1 MTPEDRLRQFKAELA
16 SFQKTPGYVLE
27 RCIHSV
33 EIVRHTCA
41 ENTVELKSA
50 LLAFQQPAMFPL
62 MDPDNRSKLEQFL
75 LLVTRRLY
83 NHLATAASSV
93 EHLRRTFQGMG
104 SALMLCSQR
113 LASELDIFASSKHFL
128 MTQKLRDH
136 STHHWL
142 HLTMAQMTFRASA
155 DIADASEGWTPQT
168 SILLPLGPV
177 TRAGA
182 NRRIKKRGRPVPSDL
197 LQHLPGE
204 VELLLFVEESQNEM
218 QGLAARLNAVL
229 SEEYGRYEAIATA
242 TRARLKDVWGAH
254 GDSIE

>member
-1 MTPEDRLRQFKAELA
+1 
-16 SFQKTPGYVLE
+16 
-27 RCIHSV
+27 
-33 EIVRHTCA
+33 
-41 ENTVELKSA
+41 
-50 LLAFQQPAMFPL
+50 
-62 MDPDNRSKLEQFL
+62 
-75 LLVTRRLY
+75 
-83 NHLATAASSV
+83 
-93 EHLRRTFQGMG
+93 
-104 SALMLCSQR
+104 
-113 LASELDIFASSKHFL
+113 
-128 MTQKLRDH
+128 
-136 STHHWL
+136 
-142 HLTMAQMTFRASA
+142 MAQMTFRASA